1 MVMEIIQDIIIHIG
15 TIDGIMEGET
25 VEEIK
30 ENIETNGEITIVNKD
45 GEEIEEG
52 EKVGT
57 GSKVTITK
65 DDEKVEYI
73 VIVKGD
79 INGDGEV
86 TTTDLQQVVDSII
99 GKTIIEEQ
107 YNKAIDL
114 DGDGQITIT
123 DVSLLRKQIL
133 GIN

>member
-1 MVMEIIQDIIIHIG
+1 M
-15 TIDGIMEGET
+15 
-25 VEEIK
+25 
-30 ENIETNGEITIVNKD
+30 
-45 GEEIEEG
+45 
-52 EKVGT
+52 
-57 GSKVTITK
+57 
-65 DDEKVEYI
+65 

-133 GIN
+133 GID